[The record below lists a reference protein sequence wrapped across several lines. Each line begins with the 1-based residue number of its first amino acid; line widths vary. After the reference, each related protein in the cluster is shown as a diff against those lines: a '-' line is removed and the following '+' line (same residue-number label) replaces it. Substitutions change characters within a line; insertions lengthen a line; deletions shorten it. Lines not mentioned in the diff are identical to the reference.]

1 MAYTELLDAAIRRT
15 REESDRT
22 RASASGTVCV
32 AISQILSVWCEG
44 SDGYG
49 KGGAALS
56 LRCRVYD
63 SEGSAELLEG
73 KTLLRV
79 ALGKTPEPSS
89 FPFVFLL
96 SFSGLVVVDFAH
108 AHATVDSLGCGDEG
122 SEAASLMMFLAS
134 SRTIA

>member
-49 KGGAALS
+49 TGGAALS

-63 SEGSAELLEG
+63 SEGSDELLEG

-89 FPFVFLL
+89 FPFFFLL
-96 SFSGLVVVDFAH
+96 SFRGLFWLLGSLMPMRLWIRLVVAMKAVKLR
-108 AHATVDSLGCGDEG
+108 VL
-122 SEAASLMMFLAS
+122 
-134 SRTIA
+134 